1 MVGPTPTRPWD
12 LALTLT
18 LALALAL
25 ALTFTLTLALT
36 LTLTLTLALTLTLTR
51 TLTHTL
57 QATISL
63 AHAARGAAIDFDA
76 TVERLGVP
84 AGFNLRGC
92 VSIVYT
98 KSLQVTN
105 VSHPCVACGLQ
116 QSGMVQLTEV
126 V

>member
-1 MVGPTPTRPWD
+1 MPPLHHRCTATACSLLSCPHHLPH
-12 LALTLT
+12 
-18 LALALAL
+18 
-25 ALTFTLTLALT
+25 
-36 LTLTLTLALTLTLTR
+36 R
-51 TLTHTL
+51 TLTL

-98 KSLQVTN
+98 KSLQVTSVTLALGVGSN
-105 VSHPCVACGLQ
+105 R
-116 QSGMVQLTEV
+116 V
-126 V
+126 VWSS